1 MTPRIIW
8 LQECGSTN
16 AELSAMTDAPTN
28 TVVATRCQTAGR
40 GQRGASWEAE
50 PGKNLTFS
58 QLLRPAAISPAHQ
71 FELSMLV
78 SLAVTDTVDGLLAGH
93 GCRLKTKI
101 KWPNDIYV
109 NDSKLA
115 GILIENKLMGAAID
129 RSIVGIGLN
138 VNQEIFRSD
147 APNPVSVA
155 QLCGHTTPLEPLL
168 ETLTQRIA
176 DYIDNYDGDS
186 TALKTRY
193 MQALYR
199 GDGNDYTFS
208 LPDGTT
214 FKAAIRDVA
223 TNDMLTLS
231 DGNSYAFKE
240 VAYII

>member
-16 AELSAMTDAPTN
+16 AELSALTDAPAN

-58 QLLRPAAISPAHQ
+58 QLLRPAAIPPAHQ

-78 SLAVTDTVDGLLAGH
+78 SLAVTDTVDGLLAAY
-93 GCRLKTKI
+93 GCRLITKI

-115 GILIENKLMGAAID
+115 GILIENKLIGAAID

-168 ETLTQRIA
+168 ETLAQRIA

-186 TALKTRY
+186 TTLKTRY

-199 GDGNDYTFS
+199 ADGHDYTFA

-223 TNDMLTLS
+223 TNGMLTLS

>member
-1 MTPRIIW
+1 MTPHIIW

-16 AELSAMTDAPTN
+16 AELSAMTDAPAN

-58 QLLRPAAISPAHQ
+58 QLLRPAAIPPAHQ

-78 SLAVTDTVDGLLAGH
+78 SLAVTDTVDKFLARH
-93 GCRLKTKI
+93 GSHLKAKI

-109 NDSKLA
+109 NDCKLA

-138 VNQEIFRSD
+138 VNQEQFRSD
-147 APNPVSVA
+147 APNPVSII
-155 QLCGHTTPLEPLL
+155 QLCGHSTPLEPLL
-168 ETLTQRIA
+168 EALTQRIA

-186 TALKTRY
+186 TALKARY
-193 MQALYR
+193 MQRLYR
-199 GDGNDYTFS
+199 ADGRDYTFAV
-208 LPDGTT
+208 PDGTH
-214 FKAAIRDVA
+214 FRAAITDVA
-223 TNDMLTLS
+223 TNGMLTLS